1 MRFLFSWV
9 KEFIELSVP
18 PERLAERLTLGGLE
32 VNRLEPVDGD
42 WLFEAEVTPNRADAL
57 SHLGIARETAAVLGR
72 NFRFPRWLSREFQ
85 PPQAA
90 KLGLPVPVTIEDSE
104 GCRRYVG
111 IVIEGV
117 EARPSPPEMAKR
129 LERMGLRPVNSIVDV
144 TNLCLLEL
152 GQPLHAFDLDRLEG
166 GEIRVR
172 RARPGEKL
180 LLLDGSECQLTADP
194 LVIADARKPAALAG
208 VMGGAAT
215 QITSNTRRMLLE
227 SAWFQPAL
235 IRRGGRLAKLS
246 TDSSYR
252 FERGVDLEMVLP
264 AAIRAA
270 RWITRLSGGT
280 IISIADTG
288 SAAAARPTIPL
299 KPKKA
304 QEILGMKISA
314 GQQRRFLEHI
324 GCRVRVTGRGW
335 AVQPPSW
342 REDLKIPEDLHEE
355 LARLF
360 GYDHCVPS
368 LPPLPRR
375 PVRPDLLEDPAVER
389 ERQLRR
395 LLAAAGMQE
404 IMGYSLLHPEDPAK
418 ISLVGRG
425 VVELKN
431 PLSLEQAV
439 LRNTLL
445 VGALQAVS
453 RNLSWKT
460 SEEFR
465 LFEIGSVFGT
475 GREGLP
481 GDPVETRML
490 GLLVGGISA
499 PSWGQP
505 KQPLGIFHLKG
516 ILQLLR
522 ERLNL
527 ALEETPTPIGPPF
540 VEPGITLTH
549 SGKPAGRL
557 GVVDAL
563 VAAAYEIPEQLP
575 LAYAELDLEAVR
587 ATGPFVPKTEPLPKV
602 PPVQRDLAILISQE
616 IPYGKIS
623 AAIREE
629 GRPLLKGLELFD
641 LYQGTQ
647 IPQGKKSLAIRLRFL
662 DGDRTLTEAEI
673 QAAHQKILDRLQK
686 EFAGI
691 LRY

>member
-1 MRFLFSWV
+1 MRFLLSWM

-18 PERLAERLTLGGLE
+18 PERLAERLTLAGLE
-32 VNRLEPVDGD
+32 VNRLEQADGD
-42 WLFEAEVTPNRADAL
+42 WLFEAEVTPNRADCL

-90 KLGLPVPVTIEDSE
+90 KLGLPVPVTIEEAE
-104 GCRRYVG
+104 GCRRYIG

-129 LERMGLRPVNSIVDV
+129 LERMGLRSVNNIVDA

-166 GEIRVR
+166 TQIRVR
-172 RARPGEKL
+172 RARPGEKI
-180 LLLDGSECQLTADP
+180 LLLDGNECALMADQ
-194 LVIADARKPAALAG
+194 LVIADARKPVALAG

-215 QITSNTRRMLLE
+215 QITSNTRRVLLE
-227 SAWFQPAL
+227 SAWFQPSL

-246 TDSSYR
+246 TESSYR
-252 FERGVDLEMVLP
+252 FERGVDPETVLP

-288 SAAAARPTIPL
+288 PVAVARPTIPL

-304 QEILGMKISA
+304 QEILGMKISI
-314 GQQRRFLEHI
+314 GQQRRFLQHI
-324 GCRVRVTGRGW
+324 GCQVRVSGRSW
-335 AVQPPSW
+335 SVQPPSW

-360 GYDHCVPS
+360 GYDRCVPS

-375 PVRPDLLEDPAVER
+375 PVRPDPLEDPAVER

-404 IMGYSLLHPEDPAK
+404 IMGYSLLHPEDHEK
-418 ISLVGRG
+418 VKSVDRG

-445 VGALQAVS
+445 VGALQAVA

-465 LFEIGSVFGT
+465 LFEIGSVFGKNPD
-475 GREGLP
+475 GGVL
-481 GDPVETRML
+481 ETKTL
-490 GLLVGGISA
+490 SLLVGGHTTPA
-499 PSWGQP
+499 WEHP
-505 KQPLGIFHLKG
+505 KQPLGMFHLKG

-522 ERLNL
+522 ERLGL
-527 ALEETPTPIGPPF
+527 PLEETP
-540 VEPGITLTH
+540 
-549 SGKPAGRL
+549 GRL
-557 GVVDAL
+557 GVVDTA
-563 VAAAYEIPEQLP
+563 VAAAYGIPEHLP
-575 LAYAELDLEAVR
+575 LAYAELDLEALLAV
-587 ATGPFVPKTEPLPKV
+587 GPFIVKTEPLPKV

-616 IPYGKIS
+616 IPYEKIS

-629 GRPLLKGLELFD
+629 GRPLLQGLELFD

-647 IPQGKKSLAIRLRFL
+647 VPQGKKSLAIRLKFL
-662 DGDRTLTEAEI
+662 DGDRTLTESEI

-686 EFAGI
+686 EFSGI

>member
-1 MRFLFSWV
+1 V

-18 PERLAERLTLGGLE
+18 PERLAERRTLGGLE
-32 VNRLEPVDGD
+32 INRLEQADGD
-42 WLFEAEVTPNRADAL
+42 WLFEAEVTPNRADCL
-57 SHLGIARETAAVLGR
+57 SHLGLARETAAVLGR
-72 NFRFPRWLSREFQ
+72 AFRFPRWLSREFQ
-85 PPQAA
+85 LPQAA
-90 KLGLPVPVTIEDSE
+90 KLGLPVPVTIEEAE

-117 EARPSPPEMAKR
+117 EARPSPPEMVKR
-129 LERMGLRPVNSIVDV
+129 LERMGLRPVNNIVDV

-166 GEIRVR
+166 PQIRVR

-180 LLLDGSECQLTADP
+180 LLLDGSECALTADQ
-194 LVIADARKPAALAG
+194 LVIADARKPVALAG

-215 QITSNTRRMLLE
+215 QIASKTRRVLLE
-227 SAWFQPAL
+227 SAWFHPAL

-252 FERGVDLEMVLP
+252 FERGVDPEMIQP

-270 RWITRLSGGT
+270 RWIIRLSGGT
-280 IISIADTG
+280 ITSIADTG
-288 SAAAARPTIPL
+288 PAAATRPTIPL

-304 QEILGMKISA
+304 QEILGMKISVR
-314 GQQRRFLEHI
+314 QQRRFLEHI
-324 GCRVRVTGRGW
+324 GCRVRVTSRGW

-360 GYDHCVPS
+360 GYDRCVPS

-375 PVRPDLLEDPAVER
+375 PVRPDPLVDPAVER
-389 ERQLRR
+389 EGQLRR

-404 IMGYSLLHPEDPAK
+404 IMSYSLLHPEDHEKVKSAD
-418 ISLVGRG
+418 RG

-445 VGALQAVS
+445 VGALQAVA

-475 GREGLP
+475 T
-481 GDPVETRML
+481 ETRML
-490 GLLVGGISA
+490 GLLIGGVSA

-505 KQPLGIFHLKG
+505 KQLLGIFHLKG

-527 ALEETPTPIGPPF
+527 PLEETPASVGAPF
-540 VEPGITLTH
+540 LEPGIALKLF
-549 SGKPAGRL
+549 GKPAGRL
-557 GVVDAL
+557 GVVEAA

-575 LAYAELDLEAVR
+575 LAYAEMDLEAVL
-587 ATGPFVPKTEPLPKV
+587 AAGPFIAKMEPLPKV

-616 IPYGKIS
+616 IPYEKIFT
-623 AAIREE
+623 AIREE

-647 IPQGKKSLAIRLRFL
+647 VPQGKKSLAIRLKFL
-662 DGDRTLTEAEI
+662 DGDRTLTETEI
-673 QAAHQKILDRLQK
+673 QTAHQKILDRLQK
-686 EFAGI
+686 DFAGI

>member
-1 MRFLFSWV
+1 MRFLLSWM

-18 PERLAERLTLGGLE
+18 PERLAQRLTLGGLE
-32 VNRLEPVDGD
+32 VNRLEPADGD
-42 WLFEAEVTPNRADAL
+42 WLFEAEITPNRADCL
-57 SHLGIARETAAVLGR
+57 SHLGLARETAAVLGR

-90 KLGLPVPVTIEDSE
+90 KLGLPVPVMIEETED
-104 GCRRYVG
+104 CRRYIG
-111 IVIEGV
+111 IVIEGAEV
-117 EARPSPPEMAKR
+117 RPSPPEMAKR
-129 LERMGLRPVNSIVDV
+129 LEKMGLRSVNNIVDT

-166 GEIRVR
+166 PQIRVR
-172 RARPGEKL
+172 RARPGEKI
-180 LLLDGSECQLTADP
+180 LLLDGNEYALTADQ
-194 LVIADARKPAALAG
+194 LVIADARKPVALAG
-208 VMGGAAT
+208 VMGGAPT
-215 QITSNTRRMLLE
+215 QITSNTRRVLLE
-227 SAWFQPAL
+227 SAWFRPSL

-246 TDSSYR
+246 TESSYR
-252 FERGVDLEMVLP
+252 FERGVDPEMILP

-270 RWITRLSGGT
+270 RWITRLSGGAIT
-280 IISIADTG
+280 SVADTG
-288 SAAAARPTIPL
+288 PAAVARPTIPL

-304 QEILGMKISA
+304 QEILGMKIST
-314 GQQRRFLEHI
+314 GQQRRFLEHL
-324 GCRVRVTGRGW
+324 GCQVRATGRNW

-360 GYDHCVPS
+360 GYDRCVPS

-375 PVRPDLLEDPAVER
+375 PVRPDPLEDPAVER
-389 ERQLRR
+389 EKQLRR
-395 LLAAAGMQE
+395 LLATAGLQE
-404 IMGYSLLHPEDPAK
+404 IMSYSLLHPEDHEKAK
-418 ISLVGRG
+418 STARG

-445 VGALQAVS
+445 VGALQAVA
-453 RNLSWKT
+453 RNFSWKT

-475 GREGLP
+475 T
-481 GDPVETRML
+481 ETRML
-490 GLLVGGISA
+490 GLLIGGVSA

-516 ILQLLR
+516 IFQLLR

-527 ALEETPTPIGPPF
+527 PLEETPAPIGAPF
-540 VEPGITLTH
+540 IGPGIALGL
-549 SGKPAGRL
+549 SGKPIGRL
-557 GVVDAL
+557 GVVDPS
-563 VAAAYEIPEQLP
+563 VAAAYEIPEQIP
-575 LAYAELDLEAVR
+575 LAYAELDLEPLLA
-587 ATGPFVPKTEPLPKV
+587 AGSFVPKTEPLPKV

-616 IPYGKIS
+616 IPYEKVS

-629 GRPLLKGLELFD
+629 GRPLLKSAELFD

-647 IPQGKKSLAIRLRFL
+647 VPQGKKSLAIRLKFL
-662 DGDRTLTEAEI
+662 DGDRTLTETEI
-673 QAAHQKILDRLQK
+673 QSAHQKILDRLQK
-686 EFAGI
+686 EFSGI

>member
-1 MRFLFSWV
+1 MRYSLSWL

-18 PERLAERLTLGGLE
+18 PERLAQRLTLGGLE
-32 VNRLEPVDGD
+32 VNRLEAADGD
-42 WLFEAEVTPNRADAL
+42 WLFEAEVTPNRADCL
-57 SHLGIARETAAVLGR
+57 SHLGLARETAAVLGR
-72 NFRFPRWLSREFQ
+72 TFRFPRWLSREFQ
-85 PPQAA
+85 LPRGEQAA
-90 KLGLPVPVTIEDSE
+90 PFPVTIEDTE
-104 GCRRYVG
+104 GCRRYIG

-117 EARPSPPEMAKR
+117 EARPSPPEMVKR
-129 LERMGLRPVNSIVDV
+129 LEKMGLRSINNIVDV

-166 GEIRVR
+166 GQIRVR
-172 RARPGEKL
+172 RAKAGEKL
-180 LLLDGSECQLTADP
+180 RLLDGNECALTADQ
-194 LVIADARKPAALAG
+194 LVIADAKKPVALAG
-208 VMGGAAT
+208 VMGGLLT
-215 QITSNTRRMLLE
+215 QITPNTRRVLLE
-227 SAWFQPAL
+227 SAGFQPSL
-235 IRRGGRLAKLS
+235 IRRGARIAKLS

-252 FERGVDLEMVLP
+252 FERGVDPEMVLP
-264 AAIRAA
+264 AAVRAA
-270 RWITRLSGGT
+270 RWITRIAGGAVV
-280 IISIADTG
+280 SIADIG
-288 SAAAARPTIPL
+288 QAGMPSPTIPL
-299 KPKKA
+299 RPKKA

-314 GQQRRFLEHI
+314 GQQRRFLQHI
-324 GCRVRVTGRGW
+324 GCQVRASGRNW

-342 REDLKIPEDLHEE
+342 RADLKIPEDLHEE

-360 GYDHCVPS
+360 GYDRCVPS

-375 PVRPDLLEDPAVER
+375 PVQPDPLEDTSVER
-389 ERQLRR
+389 EMQLRR
-395 LLAAAGMQE
+395 LLAAAGLQE
-404 IMGYSLLHPEDPAK
+404 IMGYSLLHPQDPAK
-418 ISLVGRG
+418 VSMFGRG

-445 VGALQAVS
+445 VGALQAVA
-453 RNLSWKT
+453 RNFSWKT

-475 GREGLP
+475 SGEGPPP
-481 GDPVETRML
+481 GYPIETRML

-522 ERLNL
+522 ERLNFS
-527 ALEETPTPIGPPF
+527 LEEVPAPSGAP
-540 VEPGITLTH
+540 EPGILLKL
-549 SGKPAGRL
+549 SGKPVGRL
-557 GVVDAL
+557 GIVDPS
-563 VAAAYEIPEQLP
+563 VAAAFEIPEQIS
-575 LAYAELDLEAVR
+575 LAYAELDLEPYLAAGR
-587 ATGPFVPKTEPLPKV
+587 FIPKTEPLPKV

-616 IPYGKIS
+616 IPYEKIS

-629 GRPLLKGLELFD
+629 GLPLLKSLELFD

-647 IPQGKKSLAIRLRFL
+647 VPQGKKSLAIRLKFL

-686 EFAGI
+686 EFSGI

>member
-1 MRFLFSWV
+1 MRFSLSWL

-32 VNRLEPVDGD
+32 VNRLEAADGD
-42 WLFEAEVTPNRADAL
+42 WLFEAEVTPNRADCL
-57 SHLGIARETAAVLGR
+57 SHLGLARETAAVLGR
-72 NFRFPRWLSREFQ
+72 TFRFPRWLSREFQ
-85 PPQAA
+85 PPRGEQRA
-90 KLGLPVPVTIEDSE
+90 PFPVTIEDPE

-117 EARPSPPEMAKR
+117 EVLPSPPEIVKR
-129 LERMGLRPVNSIVDV
+129 LEKMMLRSVNNVVDV

-152 GQPLHAFDLDRLEG
+152 GQPLHAFDLDTLEG
-166 GEIRVR
+166 GQIRVR
-172 RARPGEKL
+172 RAKTGEKL
-180 LLLDGSECQLTADP
+180 RLLDGNECALTADQ
-194 LVIADARKPAALAG
+194 LVIADAKKPVALAG
-208 VMGGAAT
+208 VMGGAPT
-215 QITSNTRRMLLE
+215 QITSKTRRVLLE
-227 SAWFQPAL
+227 SAWFHPSL
-235 IRRGGRLAKLS
+235 IRRGARIAKLS

-252 FERGVDLEMVLP
+252 FERSVDPEMVLP
-264 AAIRAA
+264 AAVRAA
-270 RWITRLSGGT
+270 RWIARLSGGT
-280 IISIADTG
+280 AGASIADVGQAGT
-288 SAAAARPTIPL
+288 PPITIPL

-314 GQQRRFLEHI
+314 GRQRRFLQHI
-324 GCRVRVTGRGW
+324 GCQVRASGRNW

-342 REDLKIPEDLHEE
+342 RADLKIPEDLHEE

-360 GYDHCVPS
+360 GYDRCVPS

-375 PVRPDLLEDPAVER
+375 PVQPDPLEDTSVER
-389 ERQLRR
+389 ETQLRR
-395 LLAAAGMQE
+395 LLAAAGLQE
-404 IMGYSLLHPEDPAK
+404 IMGYSLLHPKDHEKVKSA
-418 ISLVGRG
+418 GRG
-425 VVELKN
+425 IVELRN

-445 VGALQAVS
+445 VGALQAVA

-465 LFEIGSVFGT
+465 LFEIGSVFGAA
-475 GREGLP
+475 
-481 GDPVETRML
+481 ETRML
-490 GLLVGGISA
+490 GLLVGGGA
-499 PSWGQP
+499 TPSWGQA

-527 ALEETPTPIGPPF
+527 PLEEIPASVGAPF
-540 VEPGITLTH
+540 AEPGITLEF
-549 SGKPAGRL
+549 SGKPAGRM
-557 GVVDAL
+557 GMVDPS
-563 VAAAYEIPEQLP
+563 VAAAFEIPEQVP
-575 LAYAELDLEAVR
+575 LAYAELDLEPLLAAGR
-587 ATGPFVPKTEPLPKV
+587 FVPKTEPLPKV

-616 IPYGKIS
+616 IPYEKIS

-629 GRPLLKGLELFD
+629 GRPLLKSLELFD
-641 LYQGTQ
+641 LYQGAQ
-647 IPQGKKSLAIRLRFL
+647 VPQGKKSLAIRLKFL

-686 EFAGI
+686 EFSGI